1 MKKQEYKRN
10 ADNVGRYILKV
21 LQMLGGECIKAVNKG
36 RDC

>member
-21 LQMLGGECIKAVNKG
+21 LQMLGGVHQG
-36 RDC
+36 SQ